1 MLNVIENK
9 TFTGEMKTIEITEN
23 TVIKHCQ
30 FINCLPGIN
39 DDIIRVIG
47 KNVTVDIQY
56 CTFDQSFI
64 NPDQYD
70 EIISAINGP
79 TINIYKSTFTGVGKV
94 ILCGNGDYPYSE
106 EKTLNVNIKNCV
118 FNKCSRRIPF
128 FRYGTLYMD
137 NCTFIDWGHTL
148 YLKSAGIRLSSN
160 AKGIISNCDFYMT
173 KMIQSTFLNFIKDW
187 MHQFTFEMYFTTDEL
202 PNKNIFQKVFA
213 IFRHP
218 IRTLIN
224 ILPGACKGIVCE
236 NTSKVKVVNC
246 KKNRWWIY
254 LDS

>member
-9 TFTGEMKTIEITEN
+9 TFTGEVKTIEITEN

-79 TINIYKSTFTGVGKV
+79 TINIYKSTFTGIGKV
-94 ILCGNGDYPYSE
+94 ILCGNEDYPYSE
-106 EKTLNVNIKNCV
+106 EKTLRTALTNKTFPHGGYGAGTPIWTNAIDILNRNIVEIFK
-118 FNKCSRRIPF
+118 K
-128 FRYGTLYMD
+128 
-137 NCTFIDWGHTL
+137 
-148 YLKSAGIRLSSN
+148 YLKQNGIP
-160 AKGIISNCDFYMT
+160 
-173 KMIQSTFLNFIKDW
+173 IK
-187 MHQFTFEMYFTTDEL
+187 
-202 PNKNIFQKVFA
+202 
-213 IFRHP
+213 
-218 IRTLIN
+218 
-224 ILPGACKGIVCE
+224 
-236 NTSKVKVVNC
+236 
-246 KKNRWWIY
+246 
-254 LDS
+254 